1 MKHNGIKAV
10 IFGDERLIV
19 VNAEED
25 GFMELGMADGM
36 PNYPKILLEQLRD
49 GRYLVALVSE
59 QTRNGVDAVLWN
71 SGLDPKLFDVI
82 ISHEDIGRSGP
93 PSPYSYKLALDRLN
107 DVRRQNGFERKWRVP
122 KKYERHE
129 ANRAVV
135 LVCSTREACA
145 AILAGMK
152 VVAVLDRTD
161 SHDIPDSFNRSSVD
175 NTVSSLAD
183 LVGKKVY
190 QWLRHC

>member
-1 MKHNGIKAV
+1 MKQSGIKAV

-19 VNAEED
+19 GDAEED
-25 GFMELGMADGM
+25 GSK
-36 PNYPKILLEQLRD
+36 PNYPKILLERLSN

-82 ISHEDIGRSGP
+82 ISHEDIGRSGS

-107 DVRRQNGFERKWRVP
+107 DVRRQNGLERKWGVP
-122 KKYERHE
+122 QKYERYE
-129 ANRAVV
+129 ANQAVV
-135 LVCSTREACA
+135 LVCSNREACA
-145 AILAGMK
+145 AVLAGMK
-152 VVAVLDRTD
+152 VVAVLGRTD
-161 SHDIPDSFNRSSVD
+161 SREFPDSFNRSSVD

-190 QWLRHC
+190 QWLRRC